1 MARKVTRKKSATGAE
16 DLSVINPDRTIIIAG
31 RDVVMREY
39 GFFESLELLPLL
51 EPILVDLEEQAK
63 AGRPGQASRRFLLS
77 WVITS
82 RSWFI

>member
-39 GFFESLELLPLL
+39 GFFESLELLLCWNRSWSTL
-51 EPILVDLEEQAK
+51 RSK
-63 AGRPGQASRRFLLS
+63 RKRTRPGRASRRFLLS
-77 WVITS
+77 WAIIS
-82 RSWFI
+82 QSWYI

>member
-16 DLSVINPDRTIIIAG
+16 DLSVIHPDRTIIIAG

-63 AGRPGQASRRFLLS
+63 AGHPGRASRRFLLS
-77 WVITS
+77 WAIIS
-82 RSWFI
+82 RSWYI